1 MGIIQLCSINQQIW
15 MDSSSEK
22 QNLSNIKIPSLKI
35 LSCSKQNQIFKK
47 ETDGCRVFVNKFFND
62 SRELIGI
69 QKYSRDG
76 SKEAVFARIFD
87 KSFTNLLKNAVF
99 LGIKC

>member
-1 MGIIQLCSINQQIW
+1 M
-15 MDSSSEK
+15 K
-22 QNLSNIKIPSLKI
+22 
-35 LSCSKQNQIFKK
+35 
-47 ETDGCRVFVNKFFND
+47 KFFND

-76 SKEAVFARIFD
+76 SKEAIFARIFD

-99 LGIKC
+99 QESNVSFLDELESINNKYNTTIQAAIKRNHLKHL